1 MIKLITK
8 NLDISLPEIKWWWS
22 LITSSLGCLL
32 LIQRMFAVYFGYNFW
47 TVDSGTAQLFKKL
60 DIGFLDTVDYLGISS
75 LNLIVY
81 FFS

>member
-1 MIKLITK
+1 M
-8 NLDISLPEIKWWWS
+8 
-22 LITSSLGCLL
+22 
-32 LIQRMFAVYFGYNFW
+32 VYFGYNFW

-81 FFS
+81 SFS